1 LYKII
6 ITGGQKMTSG
16 ATAGGET
23 AAANWPSGET
33 AAAKRHRPNPYVIDP
48 MAPKIKCMVGG
59 NHLIDPL
66 FIDGPLNGQTYLDL
80 HVLPALENI
89 RPLHQIIF
97 QQDE

>member
-48 MAPKIKCMVGG
+48 IAPKIKCMVGG

-66 FIDGPLNGQTYLDL
+66 FIDLDL

>member
-66 FIDGPLNGQTYLDL
+66 FIDLDL